1 MTDGAATCRV
11 GLDEGVDGPDDA
23 GLVVAMA
30 VGVRAG
36 DLEVGRRDVGE
47 RQAAAAVGRRLLRL
61 AAHAVVLCKEGTSL
75 ILNIQHTTCVFWE
88 GS

>member
-1 MTDGAATCRV
+1 MWRATCRV

-61 AAHAVVLCKEGTSL
+61 AAHAVVLCKEGTAL
-75 ILNIQHTTCVFWE
+75 ILNIQHTCVFWE